1 MKVYTLDVESSQRDP
16 VLYAY
21 ANNYVVTLENP
32 VYDVEKI
39 ELVSARIPT
48 PQRTI
53 DVSNR
58 TFSVDG
64 TDVTLD
70 LQNYT
75 SGSALASALQSAL
88 SPPTSN
94 IDSVVYTSATDTLL
108 FSNVDDTSHFTLEF
122 ATGTHGY
129 HSNTTATTPH
139 QVLGFASTDVSSN
152 VGYAV
157 ASGAIG
163 LTGPSALYV
172 RLTTGSDD
180 FTKEV
185 YTGTPFYTGK
195 IHLTGG
201 GDQVDFSG
209 ADDPVVHEF
218 HSGTQ
223 KVMDSLKIEF
233 FYMSHGRLI
242 PYNFRNQEHSLKF
255 KITCSMD
262 RLENLSRVKEEDVE
276 GLKLPPPVHIP
287 EEKKNL
293 NRWQDYVPIGIII
306 LMGLLMMVF
315 IGRPQPRTPAPP
327 VGKPSG

>member
-1 MKVYTLDVESSQRDP
+1 MKVYTLDVDSSQRDP

-39 ELVSARIPT
+39 ELVSGRIPT

-70 LQNYT
+70 VKNYT
-75 SGSALASALQSAL
+75 SGTTLATDLQSAL
-88 SPPTSN
+88 SPPVSN
-94 IDSVVYTSATDTLL
+94 VDSVVYTSTTDTML
-108 FSNVDDTSHFTLEF
+108 FSNVDGASSFTLEF
-122 ATGTHGY
+122 GTGTHGY
-129 HSNTTATTPH
+129 ESNATTTTPH
-139 QVLGFASTDVSSN
+139 QVFGFGSRDVHSN
-152 VGYAV
+152 AIT
-157 ASGAIG
+157 SGAID
-163 LTGPSALYV
+163 LTGPNALYI

-180 FTKEV
+180 FTKDV

-195 IHLTGG
+195 IHLRGN
-201 GDQVDFSG
+201 DYVDFSG
-209 ADDPVVHEF
+209 ADDPIVHEF

-223 KVMDSLKIEF
+223 KVMDALKIEF

-255 KITCSMD
+255 KITCSTD
-262 RLENLSRVKEEDVE
+262 RLEHLARVKEEDVE
-276 GLKLPPPVHIP
+276 AMTLPPPVHIR
-287 EEKKNL
+287 EKKNL
-293 NRWQDYVPIGIII
+293 NRWQDFVPIGLII
-306 LMGLLMMVF
+306 LVGLLMMMF
-315 IGRPQPRTPAPP
+315 IGRPRPRTSVAP
-327 VGKPSG
+327 VAKPSG

>member
-16 VLYAY
+16 TLYAY

-53 DVSNR
+53 DITNS

-64 TDVTLD
+64 ADVTLD
-70 LQNYT
+70 AQNYT
-75 SGSALASALQSAL
+75 SGTALATALQSAL
-88 SPPTSN
+88 DYPVSN
-94 IDSVVYTSATDTLL
+94 VDSVVYTSATDTLL
-108 FSNVDDTSHFTLEF
+108 FSNVEKTGHFTFEF
-122 ATGTHGY
+122 STGTDGY
-129 HSNTTATTPH
+129 QSNTSTTTPH
-139 QVLGFASTDVSSN
+139 QVMGFGSSNVSSN
-152 VGYAV
+152 VGYAIT
-157 ASGAIG
+157 SGAVS
-163 LTGPSALYV
+163 LSGPNALYV
-172 RLTTGSDD
+172 RITTGSDD

-201 GDQVDFSG
+201 GDYVDFSG
-209 ADDPVVHEF
+209 ADDPIVHDF
-218 HSGTQ
+218 HSGAQ
-223 KVMDSLKIEF
+223 KVLDSLKIEF

-255 KITCSMD
+255 KITCSVD

-293 NRWQDYVPIGIII
+293 NRWQDYVPIGVII
-306 LMGLLMMVF
+306 LVGLLMMVF
-315 IGRPQPRTPAPP
+315 IGRPQPRTPAPA